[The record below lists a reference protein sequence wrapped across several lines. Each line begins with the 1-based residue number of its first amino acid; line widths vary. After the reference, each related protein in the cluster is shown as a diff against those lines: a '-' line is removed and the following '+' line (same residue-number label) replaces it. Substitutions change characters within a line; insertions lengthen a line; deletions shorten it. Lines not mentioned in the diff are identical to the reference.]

1 MLKREKGGNRGVVE
15 GDEVQH
21 THTHTPRDK
30 KCSRKHEVREV
41 LLVDPVGK
49 NTLHES

>member
-1 MLKREKGGNRGVVE
+1 MLTREKGGKRGVVE

-21 THTHTPRDK
+21 THTPRDK
-30 KCSRKHEVREV
+30 KCARKDEVREV

-49 NTLHES
+49 NKLHES